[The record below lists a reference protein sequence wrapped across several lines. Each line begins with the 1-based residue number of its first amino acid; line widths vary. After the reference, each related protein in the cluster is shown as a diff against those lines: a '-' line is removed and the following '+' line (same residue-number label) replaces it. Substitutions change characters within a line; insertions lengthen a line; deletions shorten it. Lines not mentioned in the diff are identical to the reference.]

1 MQWRFHWL
9 HFLEPRCTYDH
20 ADTRGNHAD
29 RAHLNEFGLP
39 GSSVA
44 GIRRGAEV
52 KARQDSDLIAAL
64 LACWA
69 RAVVAC
75 CCKPGPDGDW
85 EDAPG
90 E

>member
-9 HFLEPRCTYDH
+9 HFLEPRYTYDH
-20 ADTRGNHAD
+20 ADTRGNNAD

-52 KARQDSDLIAAL
+52 KARQDSDLNSGNASVLGTCSSSL
-64 LACWA
+64 LLQAW
-69 RAVVAC
+69 
-75 CCKPGPDGDW
+75 PGRRLGGCPR
-85 EDAPG
+85 
-90 E
+90 